1 MKLLELLGPVWMK
14 QFRAAAR
21 ADFEEAKSLSE
32 IQDAL
37 FTLAESG
44 EGEDRAKWMLRC
56 ERLDDVMAH
65 LSGANEIRCELI
77 EKLVAALPP
86 FVEAAY
92 DDRIRSALM
101 ESASMLSTGGYKLE
115 LLSEKVES
123 LSALPRPEDIAAR
136 LVELAREVQ
145 ALGDRL
151 HDQSLKV
158 CSLEMAEALKTV
170 DRAALFEIAEEV
182 NSQKERKEEQ

>member
-1 MKLLELLGPVWMK
+1 MNFLELVGPVWMK

-21 ADFEEAKSLSE
+21 ADFEEKRSLSE
-32 IQDAL
+32 IQDEL

-44 EGEDRAKWMLRC
+44 EGEDRAKWMLLC
-56 ERLDDVMAH
+56 ERLDNVMAH
-65 LSGANEIRCELI
+65 LDGAKEIRCEFI

-92 DDRIRSALM
+92 DDRIRCALM

-115 LLSEKVES
+115 FLSEKVES
-123 LSALPRPEDIAAR
+123 LSALPRSEDITAR
-136 LVELAREVQ
+136 LVELAREIQ

-151 HDQSLKV
+151 HDKSRKV
-158 CSLEMAEALKTV
+158 FSLEMAEALKTV
-170 DRAALFEIAEEV
+170 NRAALFEIAEEV
-182 NSQKERKEEQ
+182 NSLKERKEEQ

>member
-1 MKLLELLGPVWMK
+1 MK

-86 FVEAAY
+86 FIEAAY
-92 DDRIRSALM
+92 DDRIRSALV
-101 ESASMLSTGGYKLE
+101 ESVSMLSTGGYNAE

-123 LSALPRPEDIAAR
+123 LSAVRQCPAGIAAR
-136 LVELAREVQ
+136 LVQLAREVQ

-151 HDQSLKV
+151 HDQSMKV
-158 CSLEMAEALKTV
+158 YSLEMAEALKTV
-170 DRAALFEIAEEV
+170 DRSALFEIAEEV
-182 NSQKERKEEQ
+182 NSLEEKKEVP

>member
-1 MKLLELLGPVWMK
+1 MKLLESLGPVWMK

-21 ADFEEAKSLSE
+21 ADFEEEKSLSE

-65 LSGANEIRCELI
+65 LSGAKEIRCELI

-92 DDRIRSALM
+92 DDRIRCALM
-101 ESASMLSTGGYKLE
+101 DSGSMLSTTAYKLE

-123 LSALPRPEDIAAR
+123 LSALQRLEDITAR

-151 HDQSLKV
+151 HDQSRKV
-158 CSLEMAEALKTV
+158 FSLEMAEA
-170 DRAALFEIAEEV
+170 
-182 NSQKERKEEQ
+182 

>member
-1 MKLLELLGPVWMK
+1 MK

-65 LSGANEIRCELI
+65 LSGAEEIRYELI
-77 EKLVAALPP
+77 EKLVASLPP

-92 DDRIRSALM
+92 DDRIRCALM
-101 ESASMLSTGGYKLE
+101 ESATMLSATAYE
-115 LLSEKVES
+115 LDFLSVKVES
-123 LSALPRPEDIAAR
+123 LSALQRPKDITAR

-151 HDQSLKV
+151 HDQSRKV
-158 CSLEMAEALKTV
+158 FSLEMAEALKTV

-182 NSQKERKEEQ
+182 NSLKERKEEQ